1 MKYSPELVDEIIKYI
16 EEGSSDKD
24 AAALAGISRETFY
37 QWQRP
42 FLDGLDASDKIPN
55 PDYKADFSDRLKKAE
70 LKRKKALIN
79 RVITNDSWQSA
90 AWYLERQFNEE
101 FGEKKKIEVTDPQER
116 IKNIMQMIKDSKQE
130 KPDEHLPTDSPSVL
144 QGQDGESIPSDPGT
158 E

>member
-24 AAALAGISRETFY
+24 AAELAGISRETFY

-42 FLDGLDASDKIPN
+42 TVTDPSGKELPN
-55 PDYKADFSDRLKKAE
+55 PDFKVDFSDRLKKAE

-90 AWYLERQFNEE
+90 AWYLERQFNDEY
-101 FGEKKKIEVTDPQER
+101 GEKKKIEVTDPQER

-130 KPDEHLPTDSPSVL
+130 KPDEHLPTDSESVL
-144 QGQDGESIPSDPGT
+144 QGQDGESLPDDPGT